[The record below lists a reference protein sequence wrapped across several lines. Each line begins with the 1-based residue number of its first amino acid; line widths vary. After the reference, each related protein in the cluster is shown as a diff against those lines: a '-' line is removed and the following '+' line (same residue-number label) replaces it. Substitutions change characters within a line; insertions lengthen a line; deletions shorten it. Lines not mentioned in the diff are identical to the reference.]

1 MRFHAFLSG
10 EPEQT
15 PPASSPARVR
25 RMGCCM
31 AWKGNCFVK
40 YRDEYLGLLSVFFC
54 PVCWTKKKCFF
65 IFVRWVGRNFVKY
78 VEYNRKICEK
88 QPTNIP

>member
-40 YRDEYLGLLSVFFC
+40 CRDECAGVPDFFVPSRAGQKRNVFS
-54 PVCWTKKKCFF
+54 
-65 IFVRWVGRNFVKY
+65 
-78 VEYNRKICEK
+78 
-88 QPTNIP
+88 

>member
-40 YRDEYLGLLSVFFC
+40 YRDEYLGLLSVFFLPC
-54 PVCWTKKKCFF
+54 VLDKKEMFF
-65 IFVRWVGRNFVKY
+65 HSCAVGRTKFCQI
-78 VEYNRKICEK
+78 RGI
-88 QPTNIP
+88 

>member
-40 YRDEYLGLLSVFFC
+40 YRDEYLGLLSVFLSC
-54 PVCWTKKKCFF
+54 VLDKKEMFF
-65 IFVRWVGRNFVKY
+65 HSWAVGRTKFCQI
-78 VEYNRKICEK
+78 RGI
-88 QPTNIP
+88 

>member
-1 MRFHAFLSG
+1 MRFHTFLSG

-40 YRDEYLGLLSVFFC
+40 YRDEYLGLLSVFLPC
-54 PVCWTKKKCFF
+54 VLDKKEMFF
-65 IFVRWVGRNFVKY
+65 HSSAVGRTKLCQMR
-78 VEYNRKICEK
+78 EIS
-88 QPTNIP
+88 

>member
-1 MRFHAFLSG
+1 MLTMRFHAFLSG

-40 YRDEYLGLLSVFFC
+40 YRDEYLGLLSVFFALC
-54 PVCWTKKKCFF
+54 
-65 IFVRWVGRNFVKY
+65 VGQKRNVFS
-78 VEYNRKICEK
+78 
-88 QPTNIP
+88 

>member
-40 YRDEYLGLLSVFFC
+40 YRDEYLGLLSVFC
-54 PVCWTKKKCFF
+54 PVCFS
-65 IFVRWVGRNFVKY
+65 
-78 VEYNRKICEK
+78 
-88 QPTNIP
+88 

>member
-40 YRDEYLGLLSVFFC
+40 YRDEYLGLLSVFC
-54 PVCWTKKKCFF
+54 PVCWTKKEMFF
-65 IFVRWVGRNFVKY
+65 HSCAVGRTKFCQI
-78 VEYNRKICEK
+78 RGI
-88 QPTNIP
+88 